1 MTAEEIAA
9 KLSPAQRWLVQAS
22 GPDDI
27 TGQEGLGID
36 LRGSMFRVAKA
47 LHRLGLGDYTH
58 GSPIADMYWNKPLGL
73 AVRSI
78 LEGTSH
84 EQQ

>member
-9 KLSPAQRWLVQAS
+9 KLTPAQKWLVQAS

-58 GSPIADMYWNKPLGL
+58 GSPIADMYWNNASGL

-78 LEGTSH
+78 LEGTSDA
-84 EQQ
+84 EG